1 MLDKR
6 KTSKKFDRTTIA
18 MVNARYGRDV
28 KNIGDAYEK
37 HSQQSK
43 LYDHH
48 KHWIRSYHKPP
59 SFPVSFSLS
68 LFLQDVSGTPQ

>member
-48 KHWIRSYHKPP
+48 KH
-59 SFPVSFSLS
+59 
-68 LFLQDVSGTPQ
+68 